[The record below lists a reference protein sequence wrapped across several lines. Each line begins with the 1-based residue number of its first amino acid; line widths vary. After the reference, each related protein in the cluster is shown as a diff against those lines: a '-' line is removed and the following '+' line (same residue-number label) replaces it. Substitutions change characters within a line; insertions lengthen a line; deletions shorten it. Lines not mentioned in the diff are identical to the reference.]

1 MSLLNR
7 VRGVSVSLI
16 KQEKLAYVS
25 ALTALAI
32 ILRFFELPFPL
43 LTWLKYDASGVPLA
57 VLAFQGYRLLAY
69 SLPIYYIVSV
79 ALGADV
85 VGMGMKV
92 LAEASTIVPL
102 IYLYKKYRSRRMM
115 EIVLPVTGATA
126 GRVVVMHLFNVI
138 VTPLWLVYSYGM
150 SYEAAQSYVYS
161 VILLIDVFNLT
172 IAIPV
177 SLASILVLKRLLKT
191 GTVHG

>member
-1 MSLLNR
+1 
-7 VRGVSVSLI
+7 
-16 KQEKLAYVS
+16 
-25 ALTALAI
+25 
-32 ILRFFELPFPL
+32 
-43 LTWLKYDASGVPLA
+43 
-57 VLAFQGYRLLAY
+57 
-69 SLPIYYIVSV
+69 
-79 ALGADV
+79 
-85 VGMGMKV
+85 
-92 LAEASTIVPL
+92 
-102 IYLYKKYRSRRMM
+102 
-115 EIVLPVTGATA
+115 GATA

>member
-1 MSLLNR
+1 M
-7 VRGVSVSLI
+7 SLI